1 MTVNTKKGT
10 IYPVLFYLS
19 EMENMQKDALEKTCY
34 VGGAGAFGVFIRWL
48 QTQIAF
54 NDEGLPDASFFNVL
68 VPLAILAAG
77 ALFFVFVRRWR
88 ERHYYLPGAFQK
100 ALENDGLL
108 YSILRWFLG
117 ALMAI
122 GAILLFAGSEADRN
136 VGFYRVL
143 AVLGLLSGAS
153 FPFILGEANMEEP
166 RRKLVSIAS
175 LSPMLLYAFWLVT
188 CYKVN
193 SINGVLWAYAIEVIA
208 CCVLLLAFFRVSGFI
223 YSSADAWNS
232 LFFCM
237 FGAFLA
243 IVCLADGRYMG
254 QQLMLLAT
262 AGMLM
267 LYNCIMINNLRH
279 RKVDPIAEAA
289 VEEGGFERV

>member
-1 MTVNTKKGT
+1 M
-10 IYPVLFYLS
+10 
-19 EMENMQKDALEKTCY
+19 EMEEFRSGKKSLELLCY
-34 VGGAGAFGVFIRWL
+34 VAGAGAFGVFIRWL

-77 ALFFVFVRRWR
+77 GLFFVFIRRWR
-88 ERHYYLPGAFQK
+88 ERNFYLPASFSK

-122 GAILLFAGSEADRN
+122 GAILLFASSEADKN

-143 AVLGLLSGAS
+143 AVLGLLAGAS
-153 FPFILGEANMEEP
+153 FPYILGEANMEEP
-166 RRKLVSIAS
+166 RRKIVSIAS
-175 LSPMLLYAFWLVT
+175 LAPMLLYAFWLVT
-188 CYKVN
+188 SYKVN
-193 SINGVLWAYAIEVIA
+193 SINGVLWAYAIEIIA
-208 CCVLLLAFFRVSGFI
+208 CCVLLLAFFRVAGFI
-223 YSSADAWNS
+223 YSSADAWSS
-232 LFFCM
+232 LFLCM

-262 AGMLM
+262 AGMRM
-267 LYNCIMINNLRH
+267 LYNWILIKYMRH